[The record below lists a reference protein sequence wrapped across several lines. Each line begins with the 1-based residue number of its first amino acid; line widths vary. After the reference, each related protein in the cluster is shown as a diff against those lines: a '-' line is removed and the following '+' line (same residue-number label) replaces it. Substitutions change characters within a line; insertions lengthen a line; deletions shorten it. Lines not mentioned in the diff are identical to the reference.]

1 MKARAV
7 CGLATLVVAATAGWR
22 CGPATSGSQVVAL
35 PPGQEGG
42 VTPPPSAIFA
52 EIRML
57 GGGTHDF
64 RSVTL
69 GIERIAV
76 EVNGAAA
83 DVRPDHRAIDL
94 ASTSASVLGRFA
106 LPARGSKVHVALT
119 LAAEG
124 SWTRVGSAGPIDA
137 RGIPITFDATAEPI
151 IARGAVEI
159 RIDLGTSLV
168 PDGAGKL
175 ALLPNLDIR
184 F

>member
-1 MKARAV
+1 
-7 CGLATLVVAATAGWR
+7 
-22 CGPATSGSQVVAL
+22 
-35 PPGQEGG
+35 

-52 EIRML
+52 EI
-57 GGGTHDF
+57 H
-64 RSVTL
+64 
-69 GIERIAV
+69 
-76 EVNGAAA
+76 
-83 DVRPDHRAIDL
+83 
-94 ASTSASVLGRFA
+94 
-106 LPARGSKVHVALT
+106 AR
-119 LAAEG
+119 AEG